1 MVANRCRRWVILL
14 TWAAA
19 CAPRPTTPVAPA
31 KPAAPPRAPA
41 DSAATSSVLPPVPR
55 VRGALELRVIY
66 PPPDAVVQVR
76 DSSFLFGSAGTGD
89 ARLTVNGTP
98 VHVWPNGAWLAWL
111 PFPNDSLMQF
121 QLDAR
126 TATDSSHLI
135 YTVRRLLPD
144 RGRVSVG
151 AVWLDSLSLAPRG
164 QVWVSRGEYL
174 SLTANAAEGA
184 LVRLRLPGGAI
195 IPLSAL
201 PQPEEVP
208 TAVRVFD
215 RDTTK
220 LETPLRRDHYVGLLR
235 GKAVGPDPGAV
246 LPKDPFLSRVLAI
259 AAGHCGREP
268 VCPVAIPDIQPTDSA
283 WPVVEAIVG
292 SDTARARWPLQVSL
306 LDTIPVIAQF
316 DDDTAGLGTSDSL
329 TVGRALPGGTYHWFF
344 PTGTRAEV
352 IGRQDGDLRI
362 RLSAGS
368 DAWVPTADSRPLQ
381 SGLPVPRG
389 MVGSVRLT
397 SQADRVTLRVPVT
410 QQVPFELVEDDH
422 SLTLHLYGTVG
433 DVNWMRYG
441 PSDSLIRRM
450 TWQQPAADE
459 VTLTLELA
467 SALWGY
473 RAHWENGDLL
483 LDVRRPPAIDEADPL
498 KGRLIA
504 LDPGHPPA
512 GATGPTGLRE
522 AVANL
527 AVAERLRALLRAAGA
542 RVLMTRTTDTPVDL
556 WPRVKDAERGG
567 AELLVS
573 IHNNALP
580 DGINPFLNNG
590 TSVYYNQSRS
600 IPLARAVQAEL
611 VRRLGLRDLGIGRG
625 DLALVRG
632 TWMPSVL
639 TEGLFMILPD
649 QEAALRDPRGQQLYA
664 MALFDGIRNF
674 LRERAREE

>member
-1 MVANRCRRWVILL
+1 MVANRCRHGVVLL
-14 TWAAA
+14 TLAAA
-19 CAPRPTTPVAPA
+19 CAPRRTVPVVPKQAP
-31 KPAAPPRAPA
+31 APPRATA
-41 DSAATSSVLPPVPR
+41 DSAPTSTALPPVPQ
-55 VRGALELRVIY
+55 VHGALNLRVFY
-66 PPPDAVVQVR
+66 PPPDAVVEVR
-76 DSSFLFGSAGTGD
+76 DSSFLLGTAGTGD
-89 ARLTVNGTP
+89 ARLTINGTP

-111 PFPNDSLMQF
+111 PFPHDSLMQF
-121 QLDAR
+121 QLEAH
-126 TATDSSHLI
+126 TPTDSTHLI

-144 RGRVSVG
+144 RGRVSMG
-151 AVWLDSLSLAPRG
+151 AAWLDTLSLAPSG
-164 QVWVSRGEYL
+164 QIWTSRDEYL
-174 SLTANAAEGA
+174 SLTATAAEGA
-184 LVRLRLPGGAI
+184 LVRLRLPDGSI

-215 RDTTK
+215 RDTSK
-220 LETPLRRDHYVGLLR
+220 LKAPLRRDRYVGVLR
-235 GKAVGPDPGAV
+235 GKAVGPDPGPI
-246 LPKDPFLSRVLAI
+246 LPKDPFLAHVLAI
-259 AAGHCGREP
+259 AAGHCDREP
-268 VCPVAIPDIQPTDSA
+268 ACPVAVPTIEPQDSA
-283 WPVVEAIVG
+283 WPAVEAIVG
-292 SDTARARWPLQVSL
+292 SDTVRARWPLQVAL
-306 LDTIPVIAQF
+306 LDTLPVVVRF

-344 PTGTRAEV
+344 PTGTRAQV
-352 IGRQDGDLRI
+352 IGRRDGELRI

-368 DAWVPTADSRPLQ
+368 DAWVPAADSRPLQ
-381 SGLPVPRG
+381 RGLPVPLG
-389 MVGSVRLT
+389 TVGSVRLT
-397 SQADRVTLRVPVT
+397 STADRVTLRVPVT
-410 QQVPFELVEDDH
+410 QQVPFELVESDR
-422 SLTLHLYGTVG
+422 SLVLHLYGAVG

-467 SALWGY
+467 RPLWGY
-473 RAHWENGDLL
+473 RAHWESNDLL
-483 LDVRRPPAIDEADPL
+483 LDVRRPPVIDEADPL

-504 LDPGHPPA
+504 VDPGHPPA

-527 AVAERLRALLRAAGA
+527 AVAERLRALLTAAGA
-542 RVLMTRTTDTPVDL
+542 RVLMTRTTDTPIDL
-556 WPRVKDAERGG
+556 WPRVRDAERGG

-590 TSVYYNQSRS
+590 TSVYYNQVRS
-600 IPLARAVQAEL
+600 VPLARAVQAEL

-639 TEGLFMILPD
+639 NEGLFMILPD

-664 MALFDGIRNF
+664 LAVFEGIRNF
-674 LRERAREE
+674 LRQRAREE